1 MFLGHFGIALA
12 AKSFAPKA
20 SLGTLVLS
28 AQFADCIWPVFLSLG
43 IERVTI
49 SPGITSVSP
58 LDFASYP
65 YSHSLVMQLVWGLLL
80 GTIYLLW
87 RRDLR
92 TASLVGLLLPS
103 HWLLDFFAH
112 RADLPLYPGGSR
124 YGLDMWAS
132 LPLTIFVEYGLFI
145 GGLII
150 YVGGARQNP
159 RSNYAFWS
167 LIVFLAAIYPASLF
181 GPPPPSVRVLAW
193 AAIAIWLTIPW
204 ASWSD
209 RRDQRV

>member
-12 AKSFAPKA
+12 AKNSAPKA

-28 AQFADCIWPVFLSLG
+28 AQFADCVWPVFLLLG

-49 SPGITSVSP
+49 SPGSTSVTP

-65 YSHSLVMQLVWGLLL
+65 YSHSLLMQLVWGLLL
-80 GTIYLLW
+80 GTVYFLW

-92 TASLVGLLLPS
+92 TATLVGLLLPS

-112 RADLPLYPGGSR
+112 RPDLPLYPSGPK
-124 YGLDMWAS
+124 YGLNMWAS

-150 YVGGARQNP
+150 YLGGARQS
-159 RSNYAFWS
+159 RGRNYAFWS

-193 AAIAIWLTIPW
+193 SAIAIWLTIPW
-204 ASWSD
+204 AIWGD
-209 RRDQRV
+209 RHDQRV